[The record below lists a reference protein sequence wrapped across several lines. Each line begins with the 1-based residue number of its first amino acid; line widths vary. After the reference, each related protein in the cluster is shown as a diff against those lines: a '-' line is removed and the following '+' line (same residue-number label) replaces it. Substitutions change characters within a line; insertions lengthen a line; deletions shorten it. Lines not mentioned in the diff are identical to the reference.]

1 MRIKI
6 DLPKKA
12 IDALAEVCR
21 REKISRAEAIRR
33 AVAVYLRQHRPPE
46 VSDEAFG
53 IWQGRAKDGR
63 EYEEGL
69 RRDLRAIQG
78 YWSRKAR
85 EKGILTEKD
94 LERYLKQ

>member
-1 MRIKI
+1 MISSYDIAGMRTIV

-53 IWQGRAKDGR
+53 VWQGRAKDGR
-63 EYEEGL
+63 EYEEKLREDWQGL
-69 RRDLRAIQG
+69 PSL
-78 YWSRKAR
+78 
-85 EKGILTEKD
+85 
-94 LERYLKQ
+94 